1 MPSRFAYPRLL
12 LGFCGMAIL
21 GAGSILL
28 AQQIRLDLTSFGP
41 SHVMENPITLI
52 LFVTGIVILLSIKG
66 KPNYVDFICDGHR
79 NITIHRFQN
88 IFQNTFQNIFQETFV
103 GIITTAAVHVRIYR
117 HFIHNVLRK
126 DHKVFEKNW
135 DAVNYRMLSDS
146 PGTAIKGANIDASR
160 LHQFADRCRQ
170 SMINRDRHRQHYMP
184 HKMCVPV
191 HSV

>member
-1 MPSRFAYPRLL
+1 MPDITIHAVQVCLSQVIV
-12 LGFCGMAIL
+12 GFLWNGNTW
-21 GAGSILL
+21 S
-28 AQQIRLDLTSFGP
+28 RLDTAGTTNPFGF
-41 SHVMENPITLI
+41 N
-52 LFVTGIVILLSIKG
+52 IVWALSRHG

-170 SMINRDRHRQHYMP
+170 SMINRERHRQHYMP